1 MSSGQTRLLTL
12 SNKNRQKVRSM
23 SSWLW
28 VLLEGQADP
37 VEVDVSDILN
47 LSRLI
52 PRIKEAFPE
61 LSSIPPG
68 KIQFLSSNNR
78 TQPLRKGTLITS
90 IHTTDT
96 SPLVVRYPFTD
107 CTVVIR
113 CNLSNSWFRQDWPH
127 SSGLWHLL
135 RAAALARFS
144 PLDGSDFF
152 FMVKDPVEK
161 EITNEFQFN
170 RVIQKAPINDE
181 NERQISISI
190 RVEGKKAYGE
200 WDLRDV
206 LQNILHKSSWTSY
219 TNAPRLNL
227 DEFEKVTLSDDM
239 LKLLIDELQK
249 NTDVFG
255 DVTRNEMTCQE
266 FISPFLTTAVKHLQV
281 KEPLL
286 ALRAEDELNGSR
298 GFGPVDYTVVLDDI
312 VICVTEAKKMDFDKG
327 AAQNIVQ
334 MHSAVESLSKRK
346 REDEDLKD
354 SEEVPVM
361 VYGIVSNARNWLF
374 LQWAGTE
381 NDPVLYVSNMQSCNF
396 SDAEIMKVEAK
407 KIATYIIAILQE
419 QIHGLNTK
427 RRRVLKKPRLSL

>member
-1 MSSGQTRLLTL
+1 
-12 SNKNRQKVRSM
+12 M

-28 VLLEGQADP
+28 VLLEGQDDP
-37 VEVDVSDILN
+37 VKVDASAIEDLFG
-47 LSRLI
+47 LI

-61 LSSIPPG
+61 KHSSIPPG
-68 KIQFLSSNNR
+68 KIQFLSSDNR
-78 TQPLRKGTLITS
+78 TQPLRKDTLITS
-90 IHTTDT
+90 IRTTAM
-96 SPLVVRYPFTD
+96 SPLVVRYPFSD
-107 CTVVIR
+107 CTIVIR

-152 FMVKDPVEK
+152 FVVKDPVEK

-170 RVIQKAPINDE
+170 SVIQDASTDDNNK
-181 NERQISISI
+181 RQISISI
-190 RVEGKKAYGE
+190 RVKGKKAYGE

-206 LQNILHKSSWTSY
+206 LQNILHKSSWSSL
-219 TNAPRLNL
+219 NSAPRLNL
-227 DEFEKVTLSDDM
+227 DELLGQIKVSDDTF
-239 LKLLIDELQK
+239 KLLIDELQK
-249 NTDVFG
+249 NADVFG
-255 DVTRNEMTCQE
+255 EVTRNEMTCRE
-266 FISPFLTTAVKHLQV
+266 FISPFLTTAVKHLQIE
-281 KEPLL
+281 EPLL
-286 ALRAEDELNGSR
+286 ALRAEYELNGSR

-312 VICVTEAKKMDFDKG
+312 VICVTEVKKMDFDKG

-346 REDEDLKD
+346 REDTDLED

-396 SDAEIMKVEAK
+396 SDAEIMKVETK

-419 QIHGLNTK
+419 QTHGLNTK
-427 RRRVLKKPRLSL
+427 RRRVPKKPRLSL